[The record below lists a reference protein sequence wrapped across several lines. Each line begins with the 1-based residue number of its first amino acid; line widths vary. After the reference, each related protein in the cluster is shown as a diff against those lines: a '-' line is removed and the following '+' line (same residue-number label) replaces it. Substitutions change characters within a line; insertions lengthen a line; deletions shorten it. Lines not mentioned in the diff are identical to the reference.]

1 MPIPG
6 ASGGPGVGR
15 AAGRGV
21 PAQSSGPAAGLSG
34 PARGVGAPPP
44 QMMQPGRPGMPPGGM
59 RGPPPPMGMRGPP
72 PGMMRGLLLS
82 LYITDCKKSGT
93 TSTLVVASV
102 TALCLL
108 LSIGLDDW

>member
-1 MPIPG
+1 VPIPG

-44 QMMQPGRPGMPPGGM
+44 QMMQPQGRPGMPPGPPGGM

-82 LYITDCKKSGT
+82 LYVSDCKRHREYSDHE
-93 TSTLVVASV
+93 SV
-102 TALCLL
+102 TDLC
-108 LSIGLDDW
+108 SESRCN